1 MNSNT
6 DFVLEKYYLDYGFFK
21 REKKKPNLNQIDKFE
36 Q

>member
-6 DFVLEKYYLDYGFFK
+6 DFILEKYYLDHGFFK

-36 Q
+36 